1 MNAEIARGAKAI
13 DRGNTL
19 GIEDL
24 GGCCADRG
32 GPPNP
37 IKTLLL
43 CLALA
48 WLIIF
53 PAEAADSFTWR
64 TNQNLVSADIQYR
77 PLGRLLEQI
86 TAATGWKVF
95 VEPGTT
101 HDVSAKFKDLPPG
114 QALRLLLGDL
124 NFALVPETNASPK
137 LFVFRTA
144 QRNATELVRAPA
156 SANARGKII
165 ANELIVRL
173 KPGAKID
180 ELARSLGAKVIG
192 RIGDLN
198 AYRLQF
204 DSADAA
210 TAAREQLATNPDVSA
225 VDNNYSIDRPP
236 IPQGGSSTGVPPP
249 HLQLNPPPSNGRV
262 VVGLIDT
269 AVQPL
274 GNDLDRFM
282 LKSLSVAGDAQLG
295 SDTPTHGTSM
305 AETILRSLEMMTKG
319 STAVQI
325 LPVDVYG
332 PNASTSTFDVASGI
346 TQAINGGANVLNLSL
361 GSEGDSPFLR
371 DLIKDAIA
379 KKIAFFAAAGNEP
392 VTTPFYPAAYSD
404 LGLFAVTATTGTF
417 PATGASQ
424 PPSLAPYANRGTF
437 ITLAAPGTSFVSF
450 NGQQWYAVGTSSATA
465 VASGMAAGYMDST
478 HSSMDKMQSFI
489 NSTFGVKVIPGK

>member
-1 MNAEIARGAKAI
+1 MKNHVH
-13 DRGNTL
+13 L
-19 GIEDL
+19 V
-24 GGCCADRG
+24 
-32 GPPNP
+32 NP
-37 IKTLLL
+37 VKILLL
-43 CLALA
+43 CAGLLS
-48 WLIIF
+48 LIL
-53 PAEAADSFTWR
+53 PAFAADTLNWH
-64 TNQNLVSADIQYR
+64 TNQNRVSADIQYR

-86 TAATGWKVF
+86 AAATGWTVF

-101 HDVSAKFKDLPPG
+101 HDVSAKFKNLPPG
-114 QALRLLLGDL
+114 EALRLLLGDL

-156 SANARGKII
+156 SANGRGKII

-180 ELARSLGAKVIG
+180 ELARSLGAKVVG

-210 TAAREQLATNPDVSA
+210 AAAREQLATNPDVSA
-225 VDNNYSIDRPP
+225 VDSNYSIDRPTLP
-236 IPQGGSSTGVPPP
+236 TQGSATAVPPP

-262 VVGLIDT
+262 IVGLIDT
-269 AVQPL
+269 ALQPL
-274 GNDLDRFM
+274 GNGLDQFL
-282 LKSLSVAGDAQLG
+282 LKSLSVAGDAQLS

-305 AETILRSLEMMTKG
+305 AETMLRSIEMTTKG
-319 STAVQI
+319 TTSVQI

-346 TQAINGGANVLNLSL
+346 TQAINGGANILNLSL

-379 KKIAFFAAAGNEP
+379 RKIMFFAAAGNEP

-404 LGLFAVTATTGTF
+404 LAGLWAVTAIDKGQL
-417 PATGASQ
+417 AS
-424 PPSLAPYANRGTF
+424 YANRGSF
-437 ITLAAPGTSFVSF
+437 VNAGAPGTSIIYF
-450 NGQQWYAVGTSSATA
+450 NGQPWYVVGTSSSTA
-465 VASGMAAGYMDST
+465 FASGMVAGHMDAT
-478 HSSMDKMQSFI
+478 HSTADQMQSYV
-489 NSTFGVKVIPGK
+489 NSTMGVKITPRK

>member
-1 MNAEIARGAKAI
+1 MK
-13 DRGNTL
+13 
-19 GIEDL
+19 
-24 GGCCADRG
+24 
-32 GPPNP
+32 NP
-37 IKTLLL
+37 ANLLNLFKTPLL
-43 CLALA
+43 CLALVCLLA
-48 WLIIF
+48 F
-53 PAEAADSFTWR
+53 PAAAADTLNWR
-64 TNQNLVSADIQYR
+64 TNQNRVSADIQYR
-77 PLGRLLEQI
+77 PLARLLEQI

-114 QALRLLLGDL
+114 EALHLLLGDL
-124 NFALVPETNASPK
+124 NFALVPETNASPR

-156 SANARGKII
+156 SANALGKII

-204 DSADAA
+204 DSAEAA
-210 TAAREQLATNPDVSA
+210 AAAREQLSTNPDVSS
-225 VDNNYSIDRPP
+225 VDNNYSIDRPTL
-236 IPQGGSSTGVPPP
+236 PQQGSATGVPPP

-262 VVGLIDT
+262 IVGLIDT
-269 AVQPL
+269 ALQPL
-274 GNDLDRFM
+274 GNGLDQFL
-282 LKSLSVAGDAQLG
+282 LKSLSVAGDAQLS

-305 AETILRSLEMMTKG
+305 AETILRSIEMMTKG
-319 STAVQI
+319 STSVQI

-346 TQAINGGANVLNLSL
+346 TQAINGGANILNLSL

-379 KKIAFFAAAGNEP
+379 RKIMFFAAAGNEP

-404 LGLFAVTATTGTF
+404 LGGLWAVTAIDKGQL
-417 PATGASQ
+417 AS
-424 PPSLAPYANRGTF
+424 YANRGSF
-437 ITLAAPGTSFVSF
+437 VNAGAPGTSIIYF
-450 NGQQWYAVGTSSATA
+450 NGQPWYVVGTSASTA
-465 VASGMAAGYMDST
+465 FASGMVAGHMDAT
-478 HSSMDKMQSFI
+478 HSTVDQTQSYV
-489 NSTFGVKVIPGK
+489 NSTMGVKITPGK

>member
-1 MNAEIARGAKAI
+1 MSAEITTFLRGLTAFEKDSAPGTAAEVLGCFCPAK
-13 DRGNTL
+13 RNSVNL
-19 GIEDL
+19 V
-24 GGCCADRG
+24 
-32 GPPNP
+32 NP
-37 IKTLLL
+37 VKTLLL
-43 CLALA
+43 CLASM
-48 WLIIF
+48 WLVIF
-53 PAEAADSFTWR
+53 PALAADTLNWH
-64 TNQNLVSADIQYR
+64 TNQNRVSADIQYR

-95 VEPGTT
+95 VEPGAT

-114 QALRLLLGDL
+114 EALRLLLGDL
-124 NFALVPETNASPK
+124 NFALVPETNASPR

-144 QRNATELVRAPA
+144 QRNATELVRAP
-156 SANARGKII
+156 SGANSRGKII

-210 TAAREQLATNPDVSA
+210 AAAREQLATNPDVSS
-225 VDNNYSIDRPP
+225 VDNNYSIDRPTL
-236 IPQGGSSTGVPPP
+236 PQQGSATGVPPP

-262 VVGLIDT
+262 IVGLIDT

-274 GNDLDRFM
+274 GNDLDRFL
-282 LKSLSVAGDAQLG
+282 LKSLSVAGDAQL
-295 SDTPTHGTSM
+295 SPDTPTHGTSM

-319 STAVQI
+319 STSVQI

-332 PNASTSTFDVASGI
+332 PNANTSTFEVANGI
-346 TQAINGGANVLNLSL
+346 VQAVNNGADIINLSL

-371 DLIKDAIA
+371 DIIKDAIQ

-392 VTTPFYPAAYSD
+392 TTTAFFPAAYSD
-404 LGLFAVTATTGTF
+404 LGVNAVTATDG
-417 PATGASQ
+417 GQ
-424 PPSLAPYANRGTF
+424 LAPYANRG
-437 ITLAAPGTSFVSF
+437 SFV
-450 NGQQWYAVGTSSATA
+450 TL
-465 VASGMAAGYMDST
+465 
-478 HSSMDKMQSFI
+478 
-489 NSTFGVKVIPGK
+489 

>member
-1 MNAEIARGAKAI
+1 MK
-13 DRGNTL
+13 
-19 GIEDL
+19 
-24 GGCCADRG
+24 
-32 GPPNP
+32 NP
-37 IKTLLL
+37 VNLVNPVKTLLL
-43 CLALA
+43 CLALLA
-48 WLIIF
+48 AF
-53 PAEAADSFTWR
+53 PAAAADTLNWH
-64 TNQNLVSADIQYR
+64 TNQNRVSADIQYR

-114 QALRLLLGDL
+114 EALRLLLGDL
-124 NFALVPETNASPK
+124 NFALVPETNASPR

-156 SANARGKII
+156 SENGRGKII

-180 ELARSLGAKVIG
+180 ELARSLGAKVVG

-204 DSADAA
+204 DSSEAA
-210 TAAREQLATNPDVSA
+210 AAAREQLATNPDVSA
-225 VDNNYSIDRPP
+225 VDSNFSIDRPP
-236 IPQGGSSTGVPPP
+236 VPQGGSSTGVPPP

-274 GNDLDRFM
+274 GNDLDRFL
-282 LKSLSVAGDAQLG
+282 LKALSVAGDGQFS

-305 AETILRSLEMMTKG
+305 AETMLRALEMMTKG
-319 STAVQI
+319 STSVQI

-346 TQAINGGANVLNLSL
+346 TQAINGGATVLNLSL

-417 PATGASQ
+417 PPTGAPQS
-424 PPSLAPYANRGTF
+424 PSLAPYANRGTF
-437 ITLAAPGTSFVSF
+437 INLAAPGTSFVSF

-465 VASGMAAGYMDST
+465 VASGMAAGYMDLN
-478 HSSMDKMQSFI
+478 HSGVEKMQSFI
-489 NSTFGVKVIPGK
+489 NSTFGVKVVPGK